1 MVFDL
6 LRNAFSALADKVK
19 YRNIS
24 EEELRGV
31 LEELVMDMVAA
42 DVALEVAEGIAQ
54 RVQKELTGAKVARG
68 ESADKLIIAA
78 VRKKMLSHFKPA
90 PELVSSVRQ
99 KCSRKEPYVILFF
112 GINGVGKTTT
122 IAKVAQKLKKE
133 GIGVVIAAADTFRAG
148 AQEQLE
154 VHARRV
160 GVPILKGRYGS
171 DPASVAHDA
180 IEHARAKGIC
190 AVLVDTAGRMHVDK
204 DLLEEMRKIV
214 RIAKPDLRVLV
225 VDALT
230 GNDAVEQARS
240 FNEHIGIDAV
250 IVSKAD
256 ADVKGGTIL
265 SVAYVTEKPILFLGT
280 GQSYDDLE
288 QFSPES
294 YVDTILG
301 LRAL

>member
-6 LRNAFSALADKVK
+6 LKNTFSALAEKVK
-19 YRNIS
+19 YRDIG

-54 RVQKELTGAKVARG
+54 HVQRELRGAKVARG
-68 ESADKLIIAA
+68 ERADKLILGA
-78 VRKKMLSHFKPA
+78 VRRRVLSYFRPS
-90 PELVSSVRQ
+90 PELVSGVKQ
-99 KCSRKEPYVILFF
+99 KCSRREPYVIVFF

-122 IAKVAQKLKKE
+122 IAKVAQRLKRE

-160 GVPILKGRYGS
+160 GVPLLKGRYGS

-180 IEHARAKGIC
+180 IEHARAKGLC

-214 RIAKPDLRVLV
+214 RVSKPDLRVLV

-230 GNDAVEQARS
+230 GNDAVEQAKN
-240 FNEHIGIDAV
+240 FNEYVGIDAV

-265 SVAYVTEKPILFLGT
+265 SVAYVTGKPILFLGT
-280 GQSYDDLE
+280 GQSYEDLE
-288 QFSPES
+288 QFSPEK

-301 LRAL
+301 SETL